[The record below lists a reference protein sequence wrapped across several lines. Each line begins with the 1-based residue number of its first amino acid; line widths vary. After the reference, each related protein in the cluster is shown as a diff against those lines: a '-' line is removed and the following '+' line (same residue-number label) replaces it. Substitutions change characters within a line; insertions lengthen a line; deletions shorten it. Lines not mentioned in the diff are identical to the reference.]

1 MEKNCLLRQALPVL
15 LSFFASTSRAPELG
29 DSIDTYQN
37 QTVSTEVFVQGHTT
51 LTMSNVTV
59 TPTGELAA
67 NAPVGIVIN
76 SPFKVQLGGTLV
88 LTVGHPYRISY
99 TYDAA
104 GNRIKRKNEQQ

>member
-1 MEKNCLLRQALPVL
+1 MEKRYSIRLILSVL
-15 LSFFASTSRAPELG
+15 VFIYSASSRATELG

-37 QTVSTEVFVQGHTT
+37 QTVSAEVFVQGHAM